1 MEKVGI
7 LLGGCGV
14 YDGTEI
20 HESVLLELGLE
31 RRGAKTLFLAPEGNQ
46 SDVVDHTSGSSVEA
60 APPRDLLVESARL
73 GRGRIEALRPES
85 WRDCASLVVPG
96 GFGAAKN
103 LMTGLLEPG
112 NRRRARPEV
121 EAALRGLHEAGRPLG
136 AVSLG
141 QAVVAAALG
150 RELPESFGAT
160 PASGYVVDEEM
171 NLVATPGHMSG
182 EPLASIA
189 EGIEGL
195 VEELLARCRR
205 GAGRLP
211 ARGGSS

>member
-1 MEKVGI
+1 VERVGI

-14 YDGTEI
+14 YDGTEV
-20 HESVLLELGLE
+20 HESVLVELALE
-31 RRGAKTLFLAPEGNQ
+31 RRGARTLFLAPEGAQ
-46 SDVVDHTSGSSVEA
+46 ADVVDHTSGSSEREA
-60 APPRDLLVESARL
+60 PRRDLLVESARL
-73 GRGRIEALRPES
+73 SRGRIEALRPES
-85 WRDCASLVVPG
+85 WRECAALVVPG

-112 NRRRARPEV
+112 RPRRARPEV
-121 EAALRGLHEAGRPLG
+121 EEALRGLHEAGRPLG

-150 RELPESFGAT
+150 RALPESFGAV
-160 PASGYVVDEEM
+160 PADGQVVDEEM

-182 EPLASIA
+182 EPLPRIA
-189 EGIEGL
+189 VGVEAM

-205 GAGRLP
+205 QAGRLP
-211 ARGGSS
+211 ARGGPP

>member
-1 MEKVGI
+1 MERVGI

-14 YDGTEI
+14 YDGTEV
-20 HESVLLELGLE
+20 HESVLVELSLE
-31 RRGAKTLFLAPEGNQ
+31 RRGARALFLAPEGGQ
-46 SDVVDHTSGSSVEA
+46 AEVVDHTSAARDEEA
-60 APPRDLLVESARL
+60 PSRDLLAESARL
-73 GRGRIEALRPES
+73 SRGRIEALRADS
-85 WRDCASLVVPG
+85 WRECAALIVPG

-112 NRRRARPEV
+112 TPRRARPEV
-121 EAALRGLHEAGRPLG
+121 EAALRALHEAGRPLG

-150 RELPESFGAT
+150 RELPASFGAA
-160 PASGYVVDEEM
+160 PADGHVVDEGM

-182 EPLASIA
+182 EPLPRIA
-189 EGIEGL
+189 DGIEGM

-205 GAGRLP
+205 RAGRLP
-211 ARGGSS
+211 ARGGGS